1 MFKKV
6 LIANRGEIACRIA
19 RTLQAMNIAV
29 ATVHSTADANALHV
43 LEIGES
49 VCIGEGSARQSY
61 LNIDAVLSA
70 AHQVGADAIHP
81 GFGFLSENSE
91 FARRCAQEGIS
102 FIGPSAQTLELF
114 GNKAASK
121 ALAQQLGIPIACGML
136 EGTDNIETVLDAL
149 QTIPLPCIV
158 KAVAGGGGKGMRVIR
173 KPEGAREE
181 IEAAIREGR
190 SSFGDGRVI
199 VEQYLSAPRHIEVQI
214 LGDGAGN
221 VIHLYDRECSLQRRH
236 QKVVEEAP
244 VSSIS
249 SSLREQLWQHAVALG
264 AAVNYLGLGTV
275 EFAITDDAMVFL
287 EVNPRL
293 QVEHPVTEGILG
305 LDLVQLQVHTVA
317 EKALATRQQDVPL
330 PSGHAVQVR
339 LYAED
344 ATQGFM
350 PSTGTI
356 RAFHVGSG
364 IRVDSGVV
372 AGSEISPHYD
382 PMLAK
387 FIAHRPT
394 RVQAIAALRN
404 ALLHTSVLGVVS
416 NRSFLMSLLALPQV
430 IDNQVNTETIDHW
443 LKSYGDA
450 LEDPI
455 HIAAIMAVWR
465 RSQRPTNPNVAAWG
479 DAALDGWRIQ
489 RCATPQADAI
499 LHRYQVASAHGKW
512 RVGFGQTTTDG
523 RWPVLIDEQL
533 YLVQPTP
540 HGQNWLVQVN
550 SLSLHL
556 SAACKSDR
564 AWSEIGNTQTAI
576 DIQSLHARSGSGGAD
591 LSGKALAPMMGLI
604 VSVNVANGQTVAV
617 GDRLATLESMKME
630 MAITS
635 AVAGTVQWV
644 GCNAGE
650 KVERNQELFHIAEA
664 TA

>member
-29 ATVHSTADANALHV
+29 ATVHSSADANALHV
-43 LEIGES
+43 REIGES
-49 VCIGEGSARQSY
+49 ICIGEGPARESY
-61 LNIDAVLSA
+61 LHIDAVLA
-70 AHQVGADAIHP
+70 AARQVGADAIHP
-81 GFGFLSENSE
+81 GFGFLSENPE
-91 FARRCAQEGIS
+91 FARRCTQEGIS

-114 GNKAASK
+114 GNKAAAK
-121 ALAQQLGIPIACGML
+121 AMAHQLGIPIARGML
-136 EGTDNIETVLDAL
+136 EGTDNVQAVLDAL

-173 KPEGAREE
+173 KQESAREE

-214 LGDGAGN
+214 LGDGTGN
-221 VIHLYDRECSLQRRH
+221 MVHLYDRECSLQRRH

-249 SSLREQLWQHAVALG
+249 LSLREQLWQHAVALG

-275 EFAITDDAMVFL
+275 EFAVTDDAVIFL

-305 LDLVQLQVHTVA
+305 LDLVQLQVSTVA
-317 EKALATRQQDVPL
+317 DKALAIQQQDIPL
-330 PSGHAVQVR
+330 PSGQAMQVR

-344 ATQGFM
+344 AAQGFM

-356 RAFHVGSG
+356 RAFHVGNG
-364 IRVDSGVV
+364 VRVDSGVE
-372 AGSEISPHYD
+372 AGSDISPHYD

-387 FIAHRPT
+387 LIAHRST
-394 RVQAIAALRN
+394 RMQAIAALRN

-416 NRSFLMSLLALPQV
+416 NRSFLMGLLAVPQV
-430 IDNQVNTETIDHW
+430 VDNQVNTETIDHW
-443 LKSYGDA
+443 LKSHGDA
-450 LEDPI
+450 VDNPR

-465 RSQRPTNPNVAAWG
+465 RSQRPSNPSVAAWG

-489 RCATPQADAI
+489 RSAKPQTDAI
-499 LHRYQVASAHGKW
+499 LYRYQVASAHGKW
-512 RVGFGQTTTDG
+512 RVGFGQTSADG
-523 RWPVLIDEQL
+523 RWPVLVDDRL
-533 YLVQPTP
+533 YLVRLAPS
-540 HGQNWLVQVN
+540 GQDWLVQLDSV
-550 SLSLHL
+550 SLHV
-556 SAACKSDR
+556 SAACTGDR
-564 AWSEIGNTQTAI
+564 AWSEIGDTQIAI
-576 DIQSLHARSGSGGAD
+576 DIQPLYARSGAGGAD
-591 LSGKALAPMMGLI
+591 QSGRAVAPMMGLI
-604 VSVNVANGQTVAV
+604 VAVNVANGQTVAV

-635 AVAGTVQWV
+635 AVAGTVKWV
-644 GCNAGE
+644 GCNPGE

-664 TA
+664 AA